1 MNNIYNICILLFLI
15 MFSIFSCSGKE
26 NNKFLNNENQ
36 NRYFTYDPLI
46 KYIEI
51 EYNENEEIKII
62 IGYDLRDNDTTIEL
76 LNRQIELKYFLNLYI
91 NNIFKNNINIGDENN
106 YKLNNEIKY
115 LLNEHFF
122 EKAKV
127 LVVLLINE

>member
-1 MNNIYNICILLFLI
+1 MNNIFILLFLI